1 MVWRRWQYQRNTANL
16 DFQLTSKFD
25 WATFIGDMHGA
36 TCELAFTRSGN
47 SLTMNAKQRKEDGGY
62 LPDYQFKFNSMRDGT
77 AGIFLTAE
85 LASLDILKAGYFPYY
100 KLLSE
105 NQ

>member
-1 MVWRRWQYQRNTANL
+1 
-16 DFQLTSKFD
+16 
-25 WATFIGDMHGA
+25 MHGA

-47 SLTMNAKQRKEDGGY
+47 SLTMNAKQRKEDGSY
-62 LPDYQFKFNSMRDGT
+62 MPAYQFKFDSLREGS

-85 LASLDILKAGYFPYY
+85 LASLDVLKAGYFPYY